1 MTTEENQGHPHM
13 IITKPGDPKM
23 PARATEPIIMGSRQ
37 TPTLHRDGVATG
49 TPPSNEFSN
58 PYEREAEV
66 NRRIAAQ
73 KKQDR
78 IDNNKKM
85 MQSDNARKGGVE
97 TPTVKTKKAAK
108 PPSEKFTVT
117 KTKTKAKATTKAKAK
132 PKAKSPKSTT
142 SKKK

>member
-13 IITKPGDPKM
+13 IIKKPGDQTM

-49 TPPSNEFSN
+49 TPPSQEFSN
-58 PYEREAEV
+58 PYERAAEV
-66 NRRIAAQ
+66 DRIVAAQ
-73 KKQDR
+73 EQQDKR
-78 IDNNKKM
+78 DNRKM
-85 MQSDNARKGGVE
+85 MQSDNSRKGGVE

-117 KTKTKAKATTKAKAK
+117 KTKTKAKAATKSKAK
-132 PKAKSPKSTT
+132 PKAKSPKSTKST
-142 SKKK
+142 KK